1 MERMNEKQAF
11 AQRLRQ
17 ALQDAG
23 VDMRSPT
30 RVTVQ
35 FNLRH
40 YGSPVSTQS
49 VRKWLEGSS
58 FPQQD
63 KIRTLSK
70 WLKVSSEWLRYG
82 DGDKRTAPKANQVEE
97 PDEDRYAE
105 HAVTLPEEFAR
116 LSLRHKEMVCE
127 IIRALLK
134 TKGR

>member
-1 MERMNEKQAF
+1 MNEKQAF
-11 AQRLRQ
+11 SQRLKQ

-30 RVTVQ
+30 RVAVQ

-40 YGSPVSTQS
+40 YGSPVATQS

-58 FPQQD
+58 IPQQE
-63 KIRTLSK
+63 KIRTLGK

-82 DGDKRTAPKANQVEE
+82 EGDKHMPHKVNQAAE
-97 PDEDRYAE
+97 PDTNRYAE
-105 HAVTLPEEFAR
+105 YAVTLPEEFAR

-134 TKGR
+134 AKGK